1 MQNPVECK
9 DRVVNIAAW
18 FGCNKYF
25 LEDKCRNKRIL
36 CRQSERAQ
44 KQQHENSNKGSTTS
58 LGSMP
63 ITENITR

>member
-9 DRVVNIAAW
+9 DCVVN
-18 FGCNKYF
+18 KYC
-25 LEDKCRNKRIL
+25 E
-36 CRQSERAQ
+36 SERAQ
-44 KQQHENSNKGSTTS
+44 KQQHENSNKGTTTS